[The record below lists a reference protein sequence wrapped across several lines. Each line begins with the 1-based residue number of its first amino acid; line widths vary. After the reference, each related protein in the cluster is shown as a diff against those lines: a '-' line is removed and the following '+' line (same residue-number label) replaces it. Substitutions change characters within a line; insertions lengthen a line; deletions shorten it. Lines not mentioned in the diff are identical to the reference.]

1 MRTVDFS
8 AFCTDAYVFFTRW
21 LTARF
26 THHRMMVRMM
36 TNMTCI
42 QTDTPFFSSLYYS
55 FFHEMK
61 RLWKEKLFVVVIP
74 FYHIML
80 FSSIEQTKF
89 QKKEAVYV
97 HLHEDIVSFLKM
109 VEKQLL

>member
-1 MRTVDFS
+1 MF
-8 AFCTDAYVFFTRW
+8 A
-21 LTARF
+21 
-26 THHRMMVRMM
+26 
-36 TNMTCI
+36 
-42 QTDTPFFSSLYYS
+42 
-55 FFHEMK
+55 
-61 RLWKEKLFVVVIP
+61 VVIP